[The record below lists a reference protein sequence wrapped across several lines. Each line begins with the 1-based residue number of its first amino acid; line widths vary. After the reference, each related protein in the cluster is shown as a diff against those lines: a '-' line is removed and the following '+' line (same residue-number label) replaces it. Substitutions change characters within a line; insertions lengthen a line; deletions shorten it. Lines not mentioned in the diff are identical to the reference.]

1 MEKIVLPIL
10 IVLNL
15 FGFVLM
21 SLDKYFAIK
30 QRSRISERSLL
41 SMAFIGG
48 SLGVYFGMVIFR
60 HKTRKFSFNIGVPLM
75 MALHFFLYWY
85 LNT

>member
-1 MEKIVLPIL
+1 MEKIILPML
-10 IVLNL
+10 VVFNL

-21 SLDKYFAIK
+21 GLDKYFAIQ
-30 QRSRISERSLL
+30 QRTRISERSLL
-41 SMAFIGG
+41 SLAFMGG